1 MAKKRRSYQINSSD
15 YNIAGGGGAASGNVR
30 VMRRDTNHTSIG
42 GQGVLYTPGTKEVP
56 NPIKLSVEA
65 GLAVTAALQTESY
78 VLFEHSFE
86 APNANITQ
94 VTAADELP
102 TGYSSSVPSGLTFNT
117 NADQGDGS
125 FGYVQF
131 QQVTISSSATIGTY
145 KFRFAVNQG
154 GWSTFYIDYELDVW
168 PQNTT
173 PVYTSLNILVDKII
187 QNTSAKQ
194 YLTDTVTASQATD
207 YNIKNVSGFATGITP
222 QIEKTGANAGRV
234 YVENVGATGEI
245 NAAAHSFTIEINLGA
260 YGFHDTTFT
269 KNISYGNPYGSRYF
283 GPINAHVDYNG
294 GDWRTSGDPTQRD
307 GSYWHNFGINQ
318 GALNYITNRGRSS
331 TPYSSTYNGV
341 VTYIDSYNSVGS
353 YQGQTGTQAYMTTN
367 WQNQFVTSSNGIQ
380 QIYTWTVP
388 NGVNQFSVVAIGAG
402 SGGAYNWSAN
412 GGGGGGLA
420 YCNQVTCTPGE
431 TFTVAI
437 GISRY
442 RVDSNN
448 QYHSGDSFLLRDS
461 NNEYIVIGWGGGH
474 YSGRSAPYGW
484 LGSSRANSS
493 STPSNPNTPSGNPST
508 LSHSSNP
515 QHNTQQDAGSGSA
528 SQGYGTYGAWYAG
541 WTNSYGYGGGA
552 AGYRNHGYGGGDQGG
567 SSNNSGG
574 ANNGRSYSSTW
585 GGSGGGGTGADGNGV
600 GLQDFGALYGSAHSN
615 SNNNSYSQMGSHG
628 YRYGGGGGSGGT
640 RGDWGENP
648 YTGRGHFENTN
659 YAASGGTHGGGG
671 GGSGSSTNAGGR
683 GGPGCVRIIWGS
695 VGGAQRQFPNRY
707 TTERVEIDQ
716 QQ

>member
-30 VMRRDTNHTSIG
+30 VMRRDSNHTSIG

-56 NPIKLSVEA
+56 NPIKLSLEA
-65 GLAVTAALQTESY
+65 GLAVTPALQTESY

-86 APNANITQ
+86 SPNANISQ

-117 NADQGDGS
+117 TADQGDGS

-131 QQVTISSSATIGTY
+131 QQATISSSATIGTY

-154 GWSTFYIDYELDVW
+154 GWSTFYIDYEVEVW

-173 PVYTSLNILVDKII
+173 PTYTNLNILIDKII
-187 QNTSAKQ
+187 QSTATKQ

-207 YNIKNVSGFATGITP
+207 YNIKNVSGFATGVTP

-245 NAAAHSFTIEINLGA
+245 NAASHSFTIEINLGV
-260 YGFHDTTFT
+260 YGSHDTTFT

-283 GPINAHVDYNG
+283 GPINAYRDYTG
-294 GDWRTSGDPTQRD
+294 GDYRSSGNLTQRD
-307 GSYWHNFGINQ
+307 GSYYHNFGINQ
-318 GALNYITNRGRSS
+318 GALNYITDRGRSS

-341 VTYIDSYNSVGS
+341 VTYQQDYNSYGS
-353 YQGQTGTQAYMTTN
+353 YQGQNGTNAYMTTN
-367 WQNQFVTSSNGIQ
+367 WQNQFRTNTNGIQ

-388 NGVNQFSVVAIGAG
+388 NGVNKFSVVAIGAG
-402 SGGAYNWSAN
+402 SGGAYQWSSA

-420 YCNQVTCTPGE
+420 YCNEVTCTPGE
-431 TFTVAI
+431 TFTVSI
-437 GISRY
+437 GVPRY
-442 RVDSNN
+442 HVQNNN
-448 QYHSGDSFLLRDS
+448 QYSSGDSFLLRDS
-461 NNEYIVIGWGGGH
+461 NSEYIVIGWGGGH
-474 YSGRSAPYGW
+474 YSGRTNNYGW
-484 LGSSRANSS
+484 IGSSRSNSNQ
-493 STPSNPNTPSGNPST
+493 TPSNPTT
-508 LSHSSNP
+508 LTHSSNP
-515 QHNTQQDAGSGSA
+515 QHNTQQDPGSGSA
-528 SQGYGTYGAWYAG
+528 SQAYGTYGAWYAG

-574 ANNGRSYSSTW
+574 ANNGRNYSSTY

-615 SNNNSYSQMGSHG
+615 SNTNSYSSIGSHG

-648 YTGRGHFENTN
+648 YTGRGHFEGSS

-671 GGSGSSTNAGGR
+671 GGSGSSVTAGGR

-695 VGGAQRQFPNRY
+695 VGGVQRQFPNRY
-707 TTERVEIDQ
+707 TTERIEIDQ